1 VQQIGGPGAPRF
13 RPAFLGRAR
22 FFSGNAAA
30 AALDGP
36 KPQAAAAAAGEG
48 QSGKSEQGDA
58 GKPVRGGV
66 SFALPYTKC
75 FVHWSKLMQLGLKW

>member
-1 VQQIGGPGAPRF
+1 MQHISGPGAPQF

-30 AALDGP
+30 AAQDGP
-36 KPQAAAAAAGEG
+36 KPQAAAGEG